1 MRLSAASIRRA
12 LTIIPRLLR
21 FSAVLSLLAII
32 PHAPQLAAQ
41 TEPQA
46 APESCTKFGDA
57 FQGSNDLVALEAYRS
72 AVRGLVETENFK
84 QLDCIA
90 DSIRTNKTRF
100 AGGKWQ
106 LYSFYR
112 GVAEVPG
119 HATEEDWNN
128 LIGHLQKWT
137 LANPKSIT
145 APVALAEAYI
155 NFAWHARGDGMGDT
169 VTDSGWKLF
178 GQRIEKAQKILNDA
192 SSLPGKCPHWYQAM
206 QSVAKAQ
213 GWNVAKSTDLL
224 KEATAMAPDYYY
236 YYRSLANYMLP
247 KWEGQE
253 GDAANFAEQSANRIG
268 GTKGD
273 ILYFRIGEGIVCACN
288 EPEFTRLSWPR
299 LQKGYEAIEK
309 EYGSSV
315 SDLNVLALMATKNGD
330 SVVADAAFQRIG
342 DNHDI
347 EEWVTEDFFNQMKTW
362 ASQFAPL
369 EARSRKIKQEAD
381 ANALSPTGPQYQ
393 TKVEQALAKILQE
406 CAKGADDRSQ
416 FEVMLQVGADGIA
429 KDAWM
434 PHPTGVGNCVL
445 KTVYDSNVKKE
456 AMFAPPPHGDY
467 WIKLAL
473 DPGVSVATK

>member
-1 MRLSAASIRRA
+1 
-12 LTIIPRLLR
+12 
-21 FSAVLSLLAII
+21 
-32 PHAPQLAAQ
+32 
-41 TEPQA
+41 
-46 APESCTKFGDA
+46 
-57 FQGSNDLVALEAYRS
+57 
-72 AVRGLVETENFK
+72 
-84 QLDCIA
+84 
-90 DSIRTNKTRF
+90 
-100 AGGKWQ
+100 
-106 LYSFYR
+106 
-112 GVAEVPG
+112 
-119 HATEEDWNN
+119 
-128 LIGHLQKWT
+128 
-137 LANPKSIT
+137 
-145 APVALAEAYI
+145 
-155 NFAWHARGDGMGDT
+155 
-169 VTDSGWKLF
+169 
-178 GQRIEKAQKILNDA
+178 
-192 SSLPGKCPHWYQAM
+192 M

-213 GWNVAKSTDLL
+213 GWDLAKSTDLL
-224 KEATAMAPDYYY
+224 KEATALAPDYYY

-253 GDAANFAEQSANRIG
+253 GDSANFAEQSANRMG
-268 GTKGD
+268 GTRGD
-273 ILYFRIGEGIVCACN
+273 MLYFRIGEGIVCACD

-330 SVVADAAFQRIG
+330 SVTADAAFKRIG

-347 EEWVTEDFFNQMKTW
+347 EKWVTEDFFNQMKTW

-393 TKVEQALAKILQE
+393 KKVEQALATILQE
-406 CAKGADDRSQ
+406 CTKGADDRSQ
-416 FEVMLQVGADGIA
+416 FEVMLQVGGDGIA

-445 KTVYDSNVKKE
+445 KNVYDSSVKKE
-456 AMFAPPPHGDY
+456 ALFAPPPHADY

>member
-1 MRLSAASIRRA
+1 MSFLARIRPVLAITPKSLRISA
-12 LTIIPRLLR
+12 LL
-21 FSAVLSLLAII
+21 LLAFAFHTRQI
-32 PHAPQLAAQ
+32 AAQ
-41 TEPQA
+41 TTLQSA
-46 APESCTKFGDA
+46 SNSCAKFGDA
-57 FQGSNDLVALEAYRS
+57 FQDSNDLVTLEAYRS
-72 AVRGLVETENFK
+72 AVKGLVEMEDFK

-90 DSIRTNKTRF
+90 DSVRTNKTRF
-100 AGGKWQ
+100 VGGKWQ
-106 LYSFYR
+106 LYTFYR
-112 GVAEVPG
+112 GISEVPG
-119 HATEEDWNN
+119 HATEDDWNN

-137 LANPKSIT
+137 ATNPKSIT

-155 NFAWHARGDGMGDT
+155 NFAWHARGDGMSDT
-169 VTDSGWKLF
+169 VTGSGWKLF
-178 GQRIEKAQKILNDA
+178 AQRIEKAKKILEDA
-192 SSLPGKCPHWYQAM
+192 SSLATKCPHWYQAM

-213 GWNVAKSTDLL
+213 GWDVARSTELL
-224 KEATAMAPDYYY
+224 KEATALAPDYYY

-253 GDAANFAEQSANRIG
+253 GDAANFAEQSANRVG

-315 SDLNVLALMATKNGD
+315 SDLNLLALMATKNGD
-330 SVVADAAFQRIG
+330 SVVADAAFKRIG

-369 EARSRKIKQEAD
+369 EARSRKIKQEAE

-393 TKVEQALAKILQE
+393 TKVEQAIAKILQE
-406 CAKGADDRSQ
+406 CAKGADERSR
-416 FEVMLQVGADGIA
+416 FDVMLQVGADGIA

-434 PHPTGVGNCVL
+434 PHPTGVGNCIL
-445 KTVYDSNVKKE
+445 KNIYDSSVKKE
-456 AMFAPPPHGDY
+456 ALFAPPPHGDY
-467 WIKLAL
+467 WIKLAI